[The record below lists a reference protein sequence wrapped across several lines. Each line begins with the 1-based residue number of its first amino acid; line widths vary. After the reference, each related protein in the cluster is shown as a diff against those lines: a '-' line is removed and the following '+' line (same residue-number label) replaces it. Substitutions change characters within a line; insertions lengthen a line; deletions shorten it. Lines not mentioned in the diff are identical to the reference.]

1 MTNNQKYSIFLSIWE
16 NTMKKFVLSITL
28 TFFLAMGVFAQQK
41 YALVIG
47 NGTYTN
53 FGTLKNAVNDAN
65 DMAEVLQGLG
75 FTVDKLINANLTQ
88 MENAAIKL
96 RDRLSSTENN
106 AYGFFYYAGHGVQ
119 VDGVNYLIPANANI
133 PDKDFLRERAI
144 SAQSILDMLNRAKN
158 SLNIVVLDACRD
170 FPAAWSRSADRG
182 LAVMHP
188 PTDSIIMYS
197 TAAGR
202 TASDGTGRNGLFTS
216 YLLQHLKT
224 PGIEVNDVFRRTMSD
239 VARASN
245 NEQRPA
251 MYTDFADIAYLG
263 SKPQASAT
271 TQTAQPQQAVTQPI
285 VTQPTTT
292 AQTAQTQ
299 QTASIPTNMVYIQG
313 GTFMMGSPIIEPSHD
328 NDEIQ
333 HQVTVSSFFM
343 GKYEVT
349 QKEYQEV
356 MGINPSNFKGDNFPV
371 ENVSWY
377 DAIEYC
383 NKRSQKEGLTP
394 VYTRGT
400 NNVIWNKNANG
411 YRLPTEA
418 EWEYACRAGTISAYN
433 TGESI
438 NDNTGWY
445 SKNSDNKIHP
455 VGQKSA
461 NRLGLYDIHGNVW
474 EWCWDFYGNYSNE
487 AQTDPLGISSGSN
500 RIKRGGSWSDSAV
513 YVRSAYRGGN
523 DPYFGLNNLGFRLV
537 RNF

>member
-1 MTNNQKYSIFLSIWE
+1 MTNYQNYAIFSYIWE

-28 TFFLAMGVFAQQK
+28 TVFLAMGGFAQQK
-41 YALVIG
+41 FALVIG

-75 FTVDKLINANLTQ
+75 FTVEKILNANLTQ

-96 RDRLSSTENN
+96 RDRLSSADNN

-170 FPAAWSRSADRG
+170 FPAAWSRSTDRG

-263 SKPQASAT
+263 SKPQATTT
-271 TQTAQPQQAVTQPI
+271 TQTAQPQQATQP
-285 VTQPTTT
+285 
-292 AQTAQTQ
+292 Q
-299 QTASIPTNMVYIQG
+299 QTNMQQSASIPANMVFIQG
-313 GTFMMGSPIIEPSHD
+313 GTFTMGS
-328 NDEIQ
+328 NDGDGNEKPV
-333 HQVTVSSFFM
+333 HQVTVSSFYI
-343 GKYEVT
+343 GKCEVT
-349 QKEYQEV
+349 QKEWYEI
-356 MGINPSNFKGDNFPV
+356 MGFNPSNFKGDNLPV
-371 ENVSWY
+371 EQVSWY
-377 DAIEYC
+377 DALEYC

-394 VYTRGT
+394 AYTINS
-400 NNVIWNKNANG
+400 NNVMWNRNANG

-418 EWEYACRAGTISAYN
+418 EWEYACRAGTTSRYN

-445 SKNSDNKIHP
+445 SANSGSKTHP

-461 NRLGLYDIHGNVW
+461 NAWGLYDMHGNVY
-474 EWCWDFYGNYSNE
+474 EWCWDWYDSRYYSSSPLN
-487 AQTDPLGISSGSN
+487 DPQGASSGSY
-500 RIKRGGSWSDSAV
+500 RISRGGSWSSSAV
-513 YVRSAYRGGN
+513 FVRSAYRFNFLNG
-523 DPYFGLNNLGFRLV
+523 DPYVRYSYLGFRIV